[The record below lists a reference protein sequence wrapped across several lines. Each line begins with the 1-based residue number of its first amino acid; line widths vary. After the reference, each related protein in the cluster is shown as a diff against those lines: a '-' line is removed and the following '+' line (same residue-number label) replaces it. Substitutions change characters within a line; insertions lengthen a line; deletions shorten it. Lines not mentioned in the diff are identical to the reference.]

1 MKAKDILLSKG
12 NSVLSIQEDASV
24 QQAVSEL
31 SSRKIGFLIVRNAS
45 GEVTGVVSER
55 DVINKCVNQKSD
67 PEKTLVK
74 DIMTPKEKIILGF
87 EEDDIE
93 SIMNTMTEKK
103 IRHLPIFSGDQ
114 ITGIISIGDVIKVL
128 LESKDKEIQ
137 ALSAYVSGNYPG

>member
-1 MKAKDILLSKG
+1 MKAKDILSAKG

-31 SSRKIGFLIVRNAS
+31 SSHKIGFLVVRNA
-45 GEVTGVVSER
+45 GGKVTGVVSER
-55 DVINKCVNQKSD
+55 DVVNKCVQSKSD

-74 DIMTPKEKIILGF
+74 EIMTPKEKIVLGF

-114 ITGIISIGDVIKVL
+114 ITGIISIGDVVKVL

>member
-1 MKAKDILLSKG
+1 MKAKDILSAKG

-31 SSRKIGFLIVRNAS
+31 SSRKIGFLVVRNAG

-55 DVINKCVNQKSD
+55 DVVNKCVQSKSD

-74 DIMTPKEKIILGF
+74 EIMTPKEKIVLGF

-114 ITGIISIGDVIKVL
+114 ITGIISIGDVVKVL